1 MVTTTTT
8 TTTTT
13 KTTSVILIIVC
24 EICEVN
30 IPISILNTVFQVV
43 LYPVIQRII
52 LGSAAQIWKKKVLY
66 LP

>member
-13 KTTSVILIIVC
+13 IRVTITTSVILIRGC

-30 IPISILNTVFQVV
+30 ITISIFKTQFF
-43 LYPVIQRII
+43 
-52 LGSAAQIWKKKVLY
+52 K
-66 LP
+66 